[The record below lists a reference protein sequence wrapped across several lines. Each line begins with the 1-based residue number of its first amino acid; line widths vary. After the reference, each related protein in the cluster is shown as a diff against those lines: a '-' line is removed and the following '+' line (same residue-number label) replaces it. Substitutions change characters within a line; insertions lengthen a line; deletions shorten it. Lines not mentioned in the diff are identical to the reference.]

1 VTNMLLMVSIN
12 PLSRF
17 ISSFSQVIIIKST
30 GLIMK
35 WKFKQWWSTISKIST
50 TRTSTSHFQSL

>member
-35 WKFKQWWSTISKIST
+35 
-50 TRTSTSHFQSL
+50 